1 MDVLL
6 PPAASAGHPSSLL
19 SRLSETS
26 FASVYHKYCLDSSK
40 NPTARNKLK
49 IVSLEGNIGAGKSTL
64 LEQLKSKCAANPK
77 WVFLRE
83 PVDLWDQIK
92 DANGETMLSKFY
104 ADPKKYAF
112 GFQIM
117 AYATRLHLIRKLI
130 QENPDCEL
138 VICERSLDADKHI
151 FAKMLHD
158 DGLIEDVMYQ
168 IYERFFGEYEESFKL
183 DAVVYVD
190 SDAEVCFDRIGVR
203 ARDGETCDGKATI
216 ALDYLKKCREYHQRW
231 LVDNPELPVLR
242 LNTNE
247 DATFDPE
254 DLEDAGRKWLNQ
266 IMGFLDNMVSRE
278 ELVIGV

>member
-1 MDVLL
+1 MN
-6 PPAASAGHPSSLL
+6 SLFA
-19 SRLSETS
+19 RLSETS
-26 FASVYHKYCLDSSK
+26 FLKQRLSASV
-40 NPTARNKLK
+40 PNKLK
-49 IVSLEGNIGAGKSTL
+49 IVSLEGNIGAGKTTL
-64 LEQLKSKCAANPK
+64 LEKLKNKCVANPK

-104 ADPKKYAF
+104 ANPQKYAF

-190 SDAEVCFDRIGVR
+190 SDAEVCFDRIGKR

-231 LVDNPELPVLR
+231 LVDNSNEIQVLR

-247 DATFDPE
+247 DATFDPV
-254 DLEDAGRKWLNQ
+254 DLEDPGRKWLDQ
-266 IMGFLDNMVSRE
+266 IMGFLEKLTGLERVETMAIDR
-278 ELVIGV
+278 

>member
-1 MDVLL
+1 MSSFNTRSFNTRSS
-6 PPAASAGHPSSLL
+6 SAI
-19 SRLSETS
+19 
-26 FASVYHKYCLDSSK
+26 SK
-40 NPTARNKLK
+40 GPR

-64 LEQLKSKCAANPK
+64 LEQLKIKCAVNPK

-92 DANGETMLSKFY
+92 DLNGETMLSKFY
-104 ADPKKYAF
+104 ANPQKYAF

-183 DAVVYVD
+183 DAVIYVD
-190 SDAEVCFDRIGVR
+190 SAAEVCFDRIGKR

-231 LVDNPELPVLR
+231 LVNNPGLPVLR

-247 DATFDPE
+247 DATFDPS
-254 DLEDAGRKWLNQ
+254 DLGDAGRKWLDQ
-266 IMGFLDNMVSRE
+266 IMGFLESDDRE
-278 ELVIGV
+278 ELVVSV